1 MLRGTR
7 AGASG
12 EIQIVPTAPHFVGA
26 GLSHAG
32 PWDYV
37 QRVPLLFYGPGIVPA
52 NGRVHGGATLADIA
66 PTVATWLDF
75 PFEAPDGHALVE
87 ATQEDQVPAPRLIV
101 TLVWDGGGRD
111 VLDRWPDDWPFLS
124 SLVERG
130 TWYEDATVGSSPTNT
145 PPSHATIGTGA
156 FPRTNGVV
164 DLYQEVDGVIAK
176 PSDGG
181 PGTLLLPTLAD
192 SFDLAMDN
200 ESKVG
205 LVATLGAHT
214 GMIGHGATWPGGDR
228 DVAVLREDEDS
239 GTGGDEGRTWELTE
253 PMRAAFHLPDYVD
266 DVPGF
271 DADVAALDQ
280 SDGALDGNW
289 HQYPLDAL
297 DDGFQT
303 PARAPYQTRIVESVV
318 EREGFGLDDVPDLL
332 YVNLKAIDSVGHI
345 FSADGHQMGETVR
358 WHDDALAELVGWL
371 DDRVGSGRWAMVLTA
386 DHGAQRDPE
395 RTGALSIGVDHIT
408 HYLDGQFADRTNG
421 ASIVRRVR
429 PTQIWLRNDVLSAAG
444 ISEEDV
450 AAALRTVTLAD
461 LAGDVPYQDDP
472 ETPAFATAF
481 PSSTIQRLGCL
492 PK

>member
-1 MLRGTR
+1 MR

-52 NGRVHGGATLADIA
+52 NGRVHGEATLADIA

-111 VLDRWPDDWPFLS
+111 VLDRWPDDWPFLA

-200 ESKVG
+200 EPKVG

-332 YVNLKAIDSVGHI
+332 FVNLKAIDSVGHI

-358 WHDDALAELVGWL
+358 WHDDALADLVGWL
-371 DDRVGSGRWAMVLTA
+371 DDRVGRGRWAMVLTA

-408 HYLDGQFADRTNG
+408 RYLDGQFAGRTNG

-461 LAGDVPYQDDP
+461 LAGEVPYHDDP
-472 ETPAFATAF
+472 ETRAFATAF

-492 PK
+492 QK

>member
-1 MLRGTR
+1 M
-7 AGASG
+7 
-12 EIQIVPTAPHFVGA
+12 
-26 GLSHAG
+26 
-32 PWDYV
+32 
-37 QRVPLLFYGPGIVPA
+37 
-52 NGRVHGGATLADIA
+52 
-66 PTVATWLDF
+66 
-75 PFEAPDGHALVE
+75 
-87 ATQEDQVPAPRLIV
+87 
-101 TLVWDGGGRD
+101 
-111 VLDRWPDDWPFLS
+111 
-124 SLVERG
+124 
-130 TWYEDATVGSSPTNT
+130 
-145 PPSHATIGTGA
+145 
-156 FPRTNGVV
+156 
-164 DLYQEVDGVIAK
+164 
-176 PSDGG
+176 
-181 PGTLLLPTLAD
+181 
-192 SFDLAMDN
+192 
-200 ESKVG
+200 
-205 LVATLGAHT
+205 
-214 GMIGHGATWPGGDR
+214 
-228 DVAVLREDEDS
+228 LREDEDS